1 MVVLRILRLLISF
14 GVFIVAL
21 FTFLDKKDK
30 KYPHPVCQQGEAAYV
45 RTKPY
50 SKASTMEWVLSLCL
64 YYKLDVYLFQA
75 ILYMLD
81 INKKSDRKCNHFFQ
95 SLISIYVFLC
105 LLIKM
110 KKALNPL
117 YTGLQSSLSFTGAEG
132 FEPSLTVLE
141 TAILPLEDAPKLHK
155 TSDNIKE
162 NARKVKQF
170 FGHPYVTCK
179 DFRTAP

>member
-1 MVVLRILRLLISF
+1 MVVLGILGLLMSF

-95 SLISIYVFLC
+95 SLIPIYVFLC

-110 KKALNPL
+110 KKALKPFIYWASELSKL
-117 YTGLQSSLSFTGAEG
+117 YRSRRIRTLIDG
-132 FEPSLTVLE
+132 FGDRYPTIGRCS
-141 TAILPLEDAPKLHK
+141 
-155 TSDNIKE
+155 
-162 NARKVKQF
+162 
-170 FGHPYVTCK
+170 
-179 DFRTAP
+179 

>member
-1 MVVLRILRLLISF
+1 MVVLGILGLLMSF

-30 KYPHPVCQQGEAAYV
+30 KYPHPVCQQGEAEYV

-50 SKASTMEWVLSLCL
+50 SKASTIEWVLSLCL

-75 ILYMLD
+75 IHYMLD

-110 KKALNPL
+110 KKALKPL
-117 YTGLQSSLSFTGAEG
+117 A
-132 FEPSLTVLE
+132 
-141 TAILPLEDAPKLHK
+141 
-155 TSDNIKE
+155 
-162 NARKVKQF
+162 
-170 FGHPYVTCK
+170 
-179 DFRTAP
+179 